1 MSFVDLTFIFN
12 PFFPLLQAFM
22 QELES
27 DKEMRSKLN
36 LYKVTDERALKRAAE
51 AGGMEVEG
59 GATAG
64 GERWIAL
71 LCMLFAFGRVW
82 WV

>member
-1 MSFVDLTFIFN
+1 
-12 PFFPLLQAFM
+12 M

-59 GATAG
+59 GAGGAG
-64 GERWIAL
+64 GECWRVL
-71 LCMLFAFGRVW
+71 LCLLC
-82 WV
+82 